1 MQYTQHNEAAVPKAP
16 PWKIAL
22 GDAIRSASELL
33 EFLDLDPKKIK
44 YFEPKN
50 SQFPM
55 LVPRNF
61 AARMNKNDPHDPLLK
76 QVLPDIEEKN
86 KTSDFVPDPLQEF
99 TLTQHGFLKKYPNRA
114 LLITTAACPVHCR
127 YCFRRHFPYK
137 ANIASSGQ
145 WDKTIQ
151 HIKKNEDIKEII
163 LSGGDPL
170 SLSTQRLEKLLV
182 SLTHIKSVEIVRVHT
197 RFPIILPERIDQG
210 LLDLIVKMNLPIVI
224 VVHCNH
230 PNEINNEVMEGL
242 QKLRST
248 GSTLL
253 NQSVLLKGI
262 NDEAA
267 ILKKLSERLFECGV
281 LPYYLHLLDPVTG
294 TQHYKVDDNFAKELI
309 TTIKKSLP
317 GYLVP
322 KLVREVPGELSKIT
336 IA

>member
-1 MQYTQHNEAAVPKAP
+1 MEV
-16 PWKIAL
+16 
-22 GDAIRSASELL
+22 
-33 EFLDLDPKKIK
+33 
-44 YFEPKN
+44 
-50 SQFPM
+50 
-55 LVPRNF
+55 
-61 AARMNKNDPHDPLLK
+61 
-76 QVLPDIEEKN
+76 
-86 KTSDFVPDPLQEF
+86 
-99 TLTQHGFLKKYPNRA
+99 
-114 LLITTAACPVHCR
+114 
-127 YCFRRHFPYK
+127 
-137 ANIASSGQ
+137 
-145 WDKTIQ
+145 
-151 HIKKNEDIKEII
+151 
-163 LSGGDPL
+163 
-170 SLSTQRLEKLLV
+170 
-182 SLTHIKSVEIVRVHT
+182 VRVHT